1 MNFSFSGGATVQ
13 AKRGVRQRNMETAD
27 LRRKLA
33 IYAPIAVSLVIL
45 FSLVYPNL
53 GPLTEAMLH
62 ARPLFLLAALAFS
75 AASYLFM
82 GLSLWE
88 VLRILGHRLR
98 FWETIG
104 VAFVSTT
111 VNYFVS
117 SGGVSGFATRAH
129 LLSKR
134 KIPYGISVTSS
145 VVISV
150 FIYLVLSVIIL
161 EGMILQILRTD
172 QFGIK
177 FFEGIAGVLFVLSF
191 AFALVLMFFHHE
203 LRSVWARK
211 IYHTVNHLLFFFSKK
226 EIPEETFLEF
236 EGQLADG
243 IRTIHKRR
251 YELPLVL
258 AYVCFDWI
266 CNILILNFAF
276 RAVGVDMGS
285 TKLIIGFAF
294 GQLMTVIPLL
304 PGGLGAMEAAMTA
317 VYTQAGVGLG
327 QALAATLIFRML
339 YYLVPSFASI
349 FVYWALKISERHD
362 RRAAIG
368 GAA

>member
-1 MNFSFSGGATVQ
+1 MINWKKKIF
-13 AKRGVRQRNMETAD
+13 
-27 LRRKLA
+27 
-33 IYAPIAVSLVIL
+33 IYAPIALSLVIL
-45 FSLVYPNL
+45 TSLVYPNL
-53 GPLTEAMLH
+53 AP
-62 ARPLFLLAALAFS
+62 LAATLKTAHPGFLCLAFFF
-75 AASYLFM
+75 ACMSYLFM
-82 GLSLWE
+82 GFSLWE
-88 VLRILGHRLR
+88 VLKILGHRLP
-98 FWETIG
+98 FWETTG

-150 FIYLVLSVIIL
+150 FVYLVLSIIIV
-161 EGMILQILRTD
+161 EGMVLQLLKTD
-172 QFGIK
+172 QLGTK

-191 AFALVLMFFHHE
+191 AFVLVLMFFHHE
-203 LRSVWARK
+203 LRSAWARK
-211 IYHTVNHLLFFFSKK
+211 IYHAVNHLLFFFSKK
-226 EIPEETFLEF
+226 EIPEETFNEF
-236 EGQLADG
+236 ESQLSAG
-243 IRTIHKRR
+243 IQTIHSRK

-258 AYVCFDWI
+258 GYVCLDWI
-266 CNILILNFAF
+266 CNIFILNFAF
-276 RAVGVDMGS
+276 RAVGVNMGS

-317 VYTQAGVGLG
+317 VYSQMGVSIG
-327 QALAATLIFRML
+327 QALAATLIFRFL

-349 FVYWALKISERHD
+349 FVYWGLKMSESRHHGRPAGD
-362 RRAAIG
+362 
-368 GAA
+368 GASGSQRNI